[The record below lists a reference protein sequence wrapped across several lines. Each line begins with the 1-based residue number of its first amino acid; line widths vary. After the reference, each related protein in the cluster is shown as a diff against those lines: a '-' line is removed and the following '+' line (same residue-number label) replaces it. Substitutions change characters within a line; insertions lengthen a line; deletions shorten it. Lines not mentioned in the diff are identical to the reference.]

1 MIDVRIILIE
11 RLVILMNSKLN
22 KKIILKYILFSIVII
37 ESLFIVYFASKT
49 NERIDKLEE
58 KNKIIEQENLDLRNE
73 NNYLLNENERLGMVN
88 SEVWELFLADH
99 YVKEGEPYCE

>member
-1 MIDVRIILIE
+1 M
-11 RLVILMNSKLN
+11 N
-22 KKIILKYILFSIVII
+22 KKMILKYILFAIVII
-37 ESLFIVYFASKT
+37 ESLFIVYFTSKM
-49 NERIDKLEE
+49 NERMDKLEE

-99 YVKEGEPYCE
+99 YVKEGKPYCE